1 MILFDRTN
9 LASQKVNLPVFL
21 LDDNSK
27 LKGEKYQVSVSVLND
42 HLDTVYTEDFISTG
56 EDTVKK
62 LGEISLNRQFTKSSI
77 LFFLVDII
85 YDNRCIYRNYYFTNY
100 EVCPGSILSMP
111 KTDAILLPVYCHQ
124 LP

>member
-1 MILFDRTN
+1 MASTSGALYYKMNDNYPGLSWSCVDYYGIIKPLHYFVQRSFAPLAAVILFDRTN

-62 LGEISLNRQFTKSSI
+62 LGEIS
-77 LFFLVDII
+77 
-85 YDNRCIYRNYYFTNY
+85 
-100 EVCPGSILSMP
+100 
-111 KTDAILLPVYCHQ
+111 
-124 LP
+124 